1 MRLRVLVIIASLATV
16 QMACSVVEEGTVDQI
31 NPPFGLDDTL
41 PTTSTIVTTTTMAA
55 TTTSGLETTTPPVQS
70 EQVRLYFVTSRQ
82 LTSVT
87 AQLPSPVTLPQ
98 IFAALQA
105 GPPEGELGT
114 GLRSTVPPLAKIDI
128 VEDRSGVAQV
138 ELPEG
143 FFDTISPG
151 DQRLVIAQ
159 LVLTL
164 TDSRGIGQVVFNQ
177 AVTKPSGEII
187 PAGQPLAYRDYLSL
201 LSSTTTPTTTTTT
214 MVTIPP
220 ETSTP

>member
-55 TTTSGLETTTPPVQS
+55 TTTSGLETTTTPPVQS
-70 EQVRLYFVTSRQ
+70 EQVRLYFVASRQ

-98 IFAALQA
+98 IVAALQA

-114 GLRSTVPPLAKIDI
+114 GLRSTVPPLAEIDI
-128 VEDRSGVAQV
+128 IEDRSGVAQV

-177 AVTKPSGEII
+177 AVPKPSGEII
-187 PAGQPLAYRDYLSL
+187 AAGQPLAYRDYLSL
-201 LSSTTTPTTTTTT
+201 LSSTTTPTTTSST
-214 MVTIPP
+214 VTIPP

>member
-55 TTTSGLETTTPPVQS
+55 TTTSGLETTTTPPVQS
-70 EQVRLYFVTSRQ
+70 EQVRLYFVASRQ

-98 IFAALQA
+98 IVAALQE
-105 GPPEGELGT
+105 GPPKGELGT
-114 GLRSTVPPLAKIDI
+114 GLRSTVPPLAEIDI
-128 VEDRSGVAQV
+128 IEDRSGVAQV
-138 ELPEG
+138 ELPEE

-177 AVTKPSGEII
+177 AVPKPSGEII

-201 LSSTTTPTTTTTT
+201 LSSTTTPTTTSST
-214 MVTIPP
+214 VTIPP

>member
-55 TTTSGLETTTPPVQS
+55 TTTSGLETTTTPPVQS
-70 EQVRLYFVTSRQ
+70 EQVRLYFVASRQ

-98 IFAALQA
+98 IVAALQA

-128 VEDRSGVAQV
+128 IEDRSGVAQV

-177 AVTKPSGEII
+177 AVPKPSGEII

-201 LSSTTTPTTTTTT
+201 LSSTTTPTTTS

>member
-55 TTTSGLETTTPPVQS
+55 TTTSGLETTTTPPVQS
-70 EQVRLYFVTSRQ
+70 EQVRLYFVASRQ

-98 IFAALQA
+98 IVAALQA

-114 GLRSTVPPLAKIDI
+114 GLRSTVPPLAEIDI
-128 VEDRSGVAQV
+128 IEDRSGVAQV

-177 AVTKPSGEII
+177 AVPKPSGEII

-201 LSSTTTPTTTTTT
+201 LSSTTTPTTTS

>member
-16 QMACSVVEEGTVDQI
+16 QVACSVVEEGKVDQI

-41 PTTSTIVTTTTMAA
+41 PPTSTIVTTTTMAA

-98 IFAALQA
+98 IVAALQA

-114 GLRSTVPPLAKIDI
+114 GLRSTVPPLAEIDI
-128 VEDRSGVAQV
+128 IEDRSGVAQV

-177 AVTKPSGEII
+177 AVPKPSGEII

-201 LSSTTTPTTTTTT
+201 LSSTTTPTTTTTSL
-214 MVTIPP
+214 VTIPP

>member
-16 QMACSVVEEGTVDQI
+16 QMACSVVEEGKVDQI
-31 NPPFGLDDTL
+31 DPPFGLDDTL

-55 TTTSGLETTTPPVQS
+55 TTTSGLETTTTPPVQS
-70 EQVRLYFVTSRQ
+70 EQVRLYFVASRQ

-98 IFAALQA
+98 IVAALQA

-114 GLRSTVPPLAKIDI
+114 GLRSTVPPLAEIDI
-128 VEDRSGVAQV
+128 IEDRSGVAQV

-177 AVTKPSGEII
+177 AVPKPSGEII

-201 LSSTTTPTTTTTT
+201 LSSTTTPTTTS

>member
-55 TTTSGLETTTPPVQS
+55 TTTSGLETTTTPPVQS
-70 EQVRLYFVTSRQ
+70 EQVRLYFVASRQ

-98 IFAALQA
+98 IVAALQA

-114 GLRSTVPPLAKIDI
+114 GLRSTVPPLAEIDI
-128 VEDRSGVAQV
+128 IEDRSGVAQV

-143 FFDTISPG
+143 FFATISPG

-177 AVTKPSGEII
+177 AVPKPSGEII

-201 LSSTTTPTTTTTT
+201 LSSTTTPTTTS